1 MAVFSPEGNPM
12 KCPAF
17 MRMVPRAQ
25 ASGFTMVEVLVVM
38 AIVILLATLLLPV
51 GKKMIELSKSTQCIS
66 NLKSLYMASMT
77 YAQDHNMEIPCS
89 YVNPYNGHC
98 WYQALAGDPKTGQP
112 TLTNGYLPLEYGV
125 RPNVLSCP
133 GNPAIRPSPNGTIG
147 RGSFG
152 WTNYAINDYLY
163 YTTGPWLPKRLSATE
178 SSQIFLM
185 DSFNGIDGTTF
196 AVIKGNPPWADLHA
210 VHGDRINVVFLDG
223 HVESPKIF
231 PRNIDPVTGDLNEL
245 RSSWFVKP

>member
-1 MAVFSPEGNPM
+1 MNY
-12 KCPAF
+12 PAF
-17 MRMVPRAQ
+17 LRIVPRAKV
-25 ASGFTMVEVLVVM
+25 SGFSMVEILAVM
-38 AIVILLATLLLPV
+38 AIVTLLAALILPFL
-51 GKKMIELSKSTQCIS
+51 KKMNEVSKSTQCVN
-66 NLKSLYMASMT
+66 NLRSIYIASMAW
-77 YAQDHNMEIPCS
+77 AQDHNGEIPCS
-89 YVNPYNGHC
+89 YVNPNHGHC
-98 WYQALAGDPKTGQP
+98 WYQALAGDPQTGLP
-112 TLTNGYLPLEYGV
+112 TITNGYLPLEYGV

-133 GNPAIRPSPNGTIG
+133 ANPAIRQSPNGAIG

-163 YTTGPWLPKRLSATE
+163 YTTGPWLPKRLAATE

-210 VHGDRINVVFLDG
+210 VHGDRINAIFLDG

-231 PRNIDPVTGDLNEL
+231 PRTIDPVTGDLNEL